1 MKLRHTLISLPTE
14 GIWLDGLLSHAPDV
28 RALAIVLQ
36 PNAHHPARAR
46 ESLIAA
52 TLQEAGFATL
62 TMNLLTHY
70 EESRDPDAHFNVP
83 LLANRVLAAA
93 DWVLHQPPLVG
104 LPIGLVSLGTASGA
118 AIRAA
123 AKSPECFGAL
133 ACLGGRPDLAGAAPL
148 RTLVRPVRFIV
159 GSQDEG
165 LEMLRQAYDLITATR
180 SWKTLDSG
188 DFIHADD
195 AAIRSGASLATEWL
209 IAHLPERPPAI
220 IEPPTAGV
228 DAPLVSPS
236 ATPQHPE

>member
-1 MKLRHTLISLPTE
+1 MKLRHTLISLPTD

-28 RALAIVLQ
+28 RALAIILQ

-46 ESLIAA
+46 ESLIAD

-83 LLANRVLAAA
+83 LLANRVLATA
-93 DWVLHQPPLVG
+93 DWVLHQPPLIG

-123 AKSPECFGAL
+123 SKSPECFGAL

-148 RTLVRPVRFIV
+148 RTLVRPVSFIV
-159 GSQDEG
+159 GSQDGG

-180 SWKTLDSG
+180 AWKVLDTG
-188 DFIHADD
+188 DFTQTDD
-195 AAIRSGASLATEWL
+195 ASIQSGAHIAADWL

-220 IEPPTAGV
+220 LEPQSVPQDEPPIASPA
-228 DAPLVSPS
+228 APHSPS
-236 ATPQHPE
+236 